1 MRKLLQG
8 EKDLSLRS
16 SHQCKWTA
24 WSLLFFTIFQFF
36 APPEKKEVRKRNS
49 HPSSQKKGVID
60 FQSFC
65 FFSLP
70 KGPWNWRK
78 NTHALSLRMHIGHP
92 HRLCEYEECTIS
104 IKELMGVISIPPVG
118 LAYHEW
124 LIWRRRKKSASR
136 NLQKCTLFIAAT
148 VVVAYSRIICPFVA
162 HL

>member
-8 EKDLSLRS
+8 EKKT
-16 SHQCKWTA
+16 SHWGQVTSVSEQPGAYFFLPFSNFLLCRKKGKW
-24 WSLLFFTIFQFF
+24 
-36 APPEKKEVRKRNS
+36 VNS

>member
-24 WSLLFFTIFQFF
+24 WSLLFLRFSNFLLCRKKRSEWILIHPVKKGGHRFPIILLFF
-36 APPEKKEVRKRNS
+36 ASQGALELEEKHTRS
-49 HPSSQKKGVID
+49 IS
-60 FQSFC
+60 
-65 FFSLP
+65 
-70 KGPWNWRK
+70 
-78 NTHALSLRMHIGHP
+78 ARMHIGHP